1 MTKNFYNITTFNGP
15 ETADYNNKLLDLNN
29 LWMLDL
35 RLKVSFARASNP
47 LYSRYF
53 YKQQG

>member
-1 MTKNFYNITTFNGP
+1 MTKNVYNITFNGP

-35 RLKVSFARASNP
+35 RLKVSFARA
-47 LYSRYF
+47 
-53 YKQQG
+53 